1 MVTKNFVKTVVSGLL
16 NRIQS
21 HEISERELID
31 LLSEM
36 DVVTPVSNSEGA
48 MYTNNNG
55 KIYIL

>member
-1 MVTKNFVKTVVSGLL
+1 MVTKNFIQTIVSGLL

-36 DVVTPVSNSEGA
+36 EVIKPITNNENA
-48 MYTNNNG
+48 MYTNNSG

>member
-1 MVTKNFVKTVVSGLL
+1 MVTKNFVKTIVSGLL

-21 HEISERELID
+21 HEISEKELID
-31 LLSEM
+31 LLNEM
-36 DVVTPVSNSEGA
+36 DVVNPLSNNEGS

>member
-1 MVTKNFVKTVVSGLL
+1 MITKDYIKTLISGLL
-16 NRIQS
+16 CRIQS

-36 DVVTPVSNSEGA
+36 DVITPVSNNEGA

>member
-36 DVVTPVSNSEGA
+36 DVVKPLSNNEDA